1 MGAIL
6 GIGFFLLVVGF
17 FVVEICYPARWH
29 TKGVWLLTSFV
40 GIPAAFLVLGV
51 FAAWPPLIVLA
62 LIAAFAG
69 DHVKKR

>member
-1 MGAIL
+1 
-6 GIGFFLLVVGF
+6 
-17 FVVEICYPARWH
+17 
-29 TKGVWLLTSFV
+29 V